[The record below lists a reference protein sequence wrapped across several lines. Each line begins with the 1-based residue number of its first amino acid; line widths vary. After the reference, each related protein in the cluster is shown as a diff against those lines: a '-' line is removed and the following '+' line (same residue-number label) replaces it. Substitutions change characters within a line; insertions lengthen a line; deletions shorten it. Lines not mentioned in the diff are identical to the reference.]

1 MHILLTSHHA
11 PPHIGGVENLVLAE
25 AKALLAAGHHVT
37 WITSDSG
44 GAGQEPPPHER
55 FELVRVPALHWPE
68 RWFGIA
74 YPLFL
79 PSLVWRTWRA
89 VAAADVVHVHGLVFP
104 ASPLACLFARL
115 QGKWSVCTDHGG
127 LLQYRWSV
135 GTLFLRMLFAT
146 VGRVTARCADRLVAY
161 NRDVEALA
169 QRLSGDAAK
178 VAFVA
183 NPVDPTVF
191 RPPTAEERAVAR
203 RQLGWDVT
211 PRVLLVG
218 RLLPHKGI
226 DVLLEAADPSYR
238 LVFCGPGDDE
248 TRARIEA
255 RGAQCLPPRP
265 QHELPALYHAADLFA
280 LPSHNEGFPVVL
292 QEALACGLPSLTSD
306 HPAYA
311 PYRDTPGLHFCAA
324 RPDAVR
330 ARLREL
336 VQVARPVRDAVR
348 ANDAERAADA
358 TGSWLRALLPL
369 AGERSVRWSWLVV
382 AALFLFGVHLVFGA
396 IRWPV
401 GAVGKR
407 ASSIAAHRQ
416 EGAVAWHLRHYDD
429 ETRRIAAWLAAEVP
443 PHCCVLVRGFRP
455 GALQLL
461 APLLFPRLLVDADLL
476 ATRTPPAPPFTA
488 LDWVPVVVGSADG
501 LRLEWRWEMR

>member
-25 AKALLAAGHHVT
+25 AKALLAAGHRVT
-37 WITSDSG
+37 WITSDSP

-127 LLQYRWSV
+127 LLKYRWNA

-191 RPPTAEERAVAR
+191 RRPSAEERAAAR
-203 RQLGWDVT
+203 RGLGWDET

-226 DVLLEAADPSYR
+226 DVLLDASDPSYR
-238 LVFCGPGDDE
+238 LVFCGPGDDAV
-248 TRARIEA
+248 RARIRA
-255 RGAQCLPPRP
+255 RGAECLAPRP
-265 QHELPALYHAADLFA
+265 QHELPALYHAADVFA

-336 VQVARPVRDAVR
+336 VQTPRAVH
-348 ANDAERAADA
+348 DAERSSDATAAADA
-358 TGSWLRALLPL
+358 ADSWLRALLPL
-369 AGERSVRWSWLVV
+369 QGERTVRWSWLAV
-382 AALFLFGVHLVFGA
+382 AALFLLGLHLVFAA

-401 GAVGKR
+401 GAIGKR
-407 ASSIAAHRQ
+407 QGSIAAYRND
-416 EGAVAWHLRHYDD
+416 GAVAWHLRHYDD
-429 ETRRIAAWLAAEVP
+429 ETRRIAAWLVAEVP
-443 PHCCVLVRGFRP
+443 DDRCVLVRGFRP

-461 APLLFPRLLVDADLL
+461 APLLHPRLLVDAELL
-476 ATRTPPAPPFTA
+476 AARTPPVPPFAA
-488 LDWVPVVVGSADG
+488 LDGAVPVVVGSGDG
-501 LRLEWRWEMR
+501 LRLEWR